1 MAENPN
7 KESPESPQDPAAGS
21 EAPEASEGSG
31 LSSLMSHLIELRTR
45 LLRSIVAVLA
55 LFIGLSPFS
64 DQIYSWLAVPLVAQL
79 PKGSSMIAIDVAAPF
94 IVPFKLTLLVAVVIA
109 IPFLLYQIWAFVAP
123 GLYRHEKRMAIPLLV
138 SSTLL
143 FYTGMAFAYFIVF
156 PMMFH
161 FFAKATP
168 TDVKMMTDIGAYL
181 GFVSNMFLA
190 FGAAFEVPVAIVLLT
205 VMGFVTPD
213 KLAGARP
220 YIIVAAFV
228 IGMLLT
234 PPDVMSQ
241 VSLAIPLLLLFEIGL
256 LVSRMVVRR
265 KAARETTEADEYEA
279 ESGETTVYPAP
290 MSDEAMTRA
299 LDEAE
304 ADERAQQ
311 AANEKNTDD
320 KGPTDAS
327 PDDERKP

>member
-1 MAENPN
+1 
-7 KESPESPQDPAAGS
+7 
-21 EAPEASEGSG
+21 
-31 LSSLMSHLIELRTR
+31 MSHLIELRTR
-45 LLRSIVAVLA
+45 LLRSIIAVLA

-123 GLYRHEKRMAIPLLV
+123 GLYRHEKRMAVPLLV

-161 FFAKATP
+161 FFAKTTP
-168 TDVKMMTDIGAYL
+168 ADVKMMTDIGAYL

-205 VMGFVTPD
+205 AMGVVTPE

-241 VSLAIPLLLLFEIGL
+241 VSLAIPLLLLFEVGL
-256 LVSRMVVRR
+256 LVSRLVVRR
-265 KAARETTEADEYEA
+265 KAAREAAGADEYEA
-279 ESGETTVYPAP
+279 DEDETTAYPAP
-290 MSDEAMTRA
+290 MDAEAMDRA

-304 ADERAQQ
+304 ADERTHQQ
-311 AANEKNTDD
+311 AGKDHAGDESK
-320 KGPTDAS
+320 DAS
-327 PDDERKP
+327 GAPDDERRP